1 MRQLTARA
9 RGCSGFLRQ
18 RLRAGK
24 TDQNA
29 AAQQFQEDAP
39 VEIEPV
45 HSAFYL
51 MLRELKCERR
61 IEVMGIEIIGHRL
74 IYSALPL
81 PRALPPQ

>member
-1 MRQLTARA
+1 MNPGPGLAVSLGSRDNVWWESSRA
-9 RGCSGFLRQ
+9 INMIL
-18 RLRAGK
+18 
-24 TDQNA
+24 
-29 AAQQFQEDAP
+29 QEDAP

-81 PRALPPQ
+81 PRASPPQ